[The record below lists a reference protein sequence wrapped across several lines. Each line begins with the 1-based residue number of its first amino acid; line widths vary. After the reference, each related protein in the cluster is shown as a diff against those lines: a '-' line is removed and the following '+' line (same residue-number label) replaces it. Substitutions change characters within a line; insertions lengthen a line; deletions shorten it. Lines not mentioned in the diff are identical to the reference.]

1 MGRGKQEHQGVS
13 VGVTAGEGSGRRS
26 LDGHARPTA
35 LLTPNAGIDGVRMK
49 DGRILMIYYYSIC
62 VRTSL
67 NVVLSSGGAEK

>member
-1 MGRGKQEHQGVS
+1 
-13 VGVTAGEGSGRRS
+13 
-26 LDGHARPTA
+26 
-35 LLTPNAGIDGVRMK
+35 MK